1 MVYTQWV
8 SKLWHEKKTVHVP
21 MAIDHDQEALVAGGM
36 LTRGVGKAA
45 LVKQMVVVVVAAPG
59 V

>member
-1 MVYTQWV
+1 
-8 SKLWHEKKTVHVP
+8 

-45 LVKQMVVVVVAAPG
+45 LVNQMVVVVVVAAPG

>member
-1 MVYTQWV
+1 
-8 SKLWHEKKTVHVP
+8 

-36 LTRGVGKAA
+36 LTRGVVGKAA
-45 LVKQMVVVVVAAPG
+45 LVKQMVVVVVVAAPG

>member
-8 SKLWHEKKTVHVP
+8 SKLWHEKPVHVP

-45 LVKQMVVVVVAAPG
+45 LVKQMVVVVAAPG